1 MQGIKLIQSLGFIQ
15 KKRQEV
21 ILFPCVFVKRVSCN
35 VYKLF
40 SLFLI
45 FLLGINLSACVTT
58 GDSAPDD
65 YMRNDTP
72 DAIPAN
78 EPLSR
83 YGNMPSYE
91 VRGKTYKVLKTSNG
105 FTEEG
110 IASWYGTKF
119 HGRKTSSGEP
129 YDMYAMTAAHK
140 TLPLPTYVEVTHKGN
155 GRKVILK
162 VNDRGPFHD
171 GRIIDLSYAAA
182 RKLGISATGTGPVS
196 IRAINT
202 SALDLK
208 TNKVVLPEAVNE
220 NGKILVQVAA
230 MGSEDAAEKMA
241 DELRGKNIPSVR
253 VHVIENDGKKLY
265 RVRIGPIPNVDLA
278 YKVISELNEMGL
290 NKARVIV
297 D

>member
-1 MQGIKLIQSLGFIQ
+1 MPVSNFLDRILRLI
-15 KKRQEV
+15 
-21 ILFPCVFVKRVSCN
+21 ILPILCLPLLNCVS
-35 VYKLF
+35 
-40 SLFLI
+40 S
-45 FLLGINLSACVTT
+45 

-65 YMRNDTP
+65 FKRNDTP

-83 YGNMPSYE
+83 YGNMPSYT
-91 VRGKTYKVLKTSNG
+91 VRGKTYHVLKSSDG
-105 FTEEG
+105 FTQEG

-129 YDMYAMTAAHK
+129 YNMYAMTAAHK

-155 GRKVILK
+155 GRKIILK
-162 VNDRGPFHD
+162 VNDRGPFHE

-196 IRAINT
+196 LRVINT

-208 TNKVVLPEAVNE
+208 TSDVVLPEAINDD
-220 NGKILVQVAA
+220 GKILVQVAA
-230 MGSEDAAEKMA
+230 MGSENAAEKMA
-241 DELRGKNIPSVR
+241 DNLRDNNIPSVR
-253 VHVIENDGKKLY
+253 VHVIENDGVKLY

-278 YKVISELNEMGL
+278 YQVINELNEMGH
-290 NKARVIV
+290 NTARVIV

>member
-1 MQGIKLIQSLGFIQ
+1 MPAIKQLYT
-15 KKRQEV
+15 V
-21 ILFPCVFVKRVSCN
+21 
-35 VYKLF
+35 
-40 SLFLI
+40 SLFLLSLN
-45 FLLGINLSACVTT
+45 LLSCATG
-58 GDSAPDD
+58 GDSAPVN
-65 YMRNDTP
+65 YTRNDTP

-83 YGNMPSYE
+83 YGNMSSYT
-91 VRGKTYKVLKTSNG
+91 VRGKTYNVLKSSSG
-105 FTEEG
+105 FTQEG

-129 YDMYAMTAAHK
+129 YNMYAMTAAHK
-140 TLPLPTYVEVTHKGN
+140 TLPLPSYVEVTHKGN

-162 VNDRGPFHD
+162 VNDRGPFHE
-171 GRIIDLSYAAA
+171 GRVIDLSYAAA

-196 IRAINT
+196 LRAINT

-208 TNKVVLPEAVNE
+208 TSDVVLPESTNKD
-220 NGKILVQVAA
+220 GKIHVQVAA
-230 MGSEDAAEKMA
+230 MGTESAAEKMA
-241 DELRGKNIPSVR
+241 GNLRDKNIASVR

-278 YKVISELNEMGL
+278 YQVINELNEIGL
-290 NKARVIV
+290 NTARVIV

>member
-1 MQGIKLIQSLGFIQ
+1 MCGIGSVDMIIFFKKVLSTSLI
-15 KKRQEV
+15 
-21 ILFPCVFVKRVSCN
+21 N
-35 VYKLF
+35 VLRYSGMSVVCF
-40 SLFLI
+40 SL
-45 FLLGINLSACVTT
+45 LSCATG

-65 YMRNDTP
+65 YMRDDTP

-83 YGNMPSYE
+83 YGNMPSYT
-91 VRGKTYKVLKTSNG
+91 VRGKTYQV
-105 FTEEG
+105 
-110 IASWYGTKF
+110 WYGTKF

-129 YDMYAMTAAHK
+129 YNMYAMTAAHK

-162 VNDRGPFHD
+162 VNDRGPFHE

-196 IRAINT
+196 LRVINT

-208 TNKVVLPEAVNE
+208 TSEVVLPEAINR

-230 MGSEDAAEKMA
+230 MGSESAAEEMA
-241 DELRGKNIPSVR
+241 KDLRDKNIPSVR
-253 VHVIENDGKKLY
+253 VHVIESDGKKLY

-278 YKVISELNEMGL
+278 RLMNTKL
-290 NKARVIV
+290 K
-297 D
+297 

>member
-1 MQGIKLIQSLGFIQ
+1 MPINNIF
-15 KKRQEV
+15 
-21 ILFPCVFVKRVSCN
+21 
-35 VYKLF
+35 YA
-40 SLFLI
+40 
-45 FLLGINLSACVTT
+45 FLLLALTLNLLSCAST

-65 YMRNDTP
+65 YMRDDTP

-91 VRGKTYKVLKTSNG
+91 VRGKTYHVLKNSNG
-105 FTEEG
+105 FSQEG

-129 YDMYAMTAAHK
+129 YNMYAMTAAHK
-140 TLPLPTYVEVTHKGN
+140 TLPLPTYVEVTHKEN

-162 VNDRGPFHD
+162 VNDRGPFHE

-182 RKLGISATGTGPVS
+182 RKLGITATGTGPVS
-196 IRAINT
+196 LRVINT

-208 TNKVVLPEAVNE
+208 TSKVVLPPSSNE

-230 MGSEDAAEKMA
+230 MGSESAAEKMA
-241 DELRGKNIPSVR
+241 DNLREKNIPSVR
-253 VHVIENDGKKLY
+253 VHVIENNGKKLY

-278 YKVISELNEMGL
+278 YQVINELNDMGL
-290 NKARVIV
+290 NQARVIV

>member
-1 MQGIKLIQSLGFIQ
+1 MLKNKRFLKIVISSLTLTGLTLNISG
-15 KKRQEV
+15 
-21 ILFPCVFVKRVSCN
+21 CVS
-35 VYKLF
+35 
-40 SLFLI
+40 
-45 FLLGINLSACVTT
+45 G

-65 YMRNDTP
+65 YSRNDTP

-83 YGNMPSYE
+83 YGNMPSYT
-91 VRGKTYKVLKTSNG
+91 VRGKTYTVLKSSNG
-105 FTEEG
+105 FAQEG
-110 IASWYGTKF
+110 VASWYGTKF

-129 YDMYAMTAAHK
+129 YNMYAMTAAHK

-162 VNDRGPFHD
+162 VNDRGPFHE
-171 GRIIDLSYAAA
+171 GRVIDLSYAAA

-196 IRAINT
+196 LRVINT

-208 TNKVVLPEAVNE
+208 TSEVVLPEAINNE
-220 NGKILVQVAA
+220 GNILVQVAA
-230 MGSEDAAEKMA
+230 MGSESAAEKMA
-241 DELRGKNIPSVR
+241 GNLRDKKIPSVR
-253 VHVIENDGKKLY
+253 VHVIESDGKKLY

-278 YKVISELNEMGL
+278 YQVISELNGMGL
-290 NKARVIV
+290 DSARVIV